1 MREGSNT
8 STLWNVILGRYW
20 RRLRGGRKT
29 LLAWKLL
36 DISTAPSL
44 LEKREF
50 KPANGEKEYYS
61 KKYQVCHTIAAGLEK
76 ISLFQLTP

>member
-1 MREGSNT
+1 
-8 STLWNVILGRYW
+8 
-20 RRLRGGRKT
+20 

-61 KKYQVCHTIAAGLEK
+61 RKYQVCHTIAAGLEK